1 MNITESIVREY
12 FIPEE
17 YEKPKIEINSY
28 FLKWN
33 VKSYGISQKE
43 VSELKRFLKNAIPH
57 FDIIYELLNSL
68 ETSRAKEKR
77 FLYEE
82 FAPHIHLS
90 YSNKNDRMV
99 RYELYMTSDGS
110 TIVDRLERFEIANKD
125 NNGISKTRGNIQRHY
140 VNSELYLKW
149 NLGELLFNTQRGV
162 VVGIK

>member
-1 MNITESIVREY
+1 MIITHDIMERYI
-12 FIPEE
+12 IPHD
-17 YEKPKIEINSY
+17 YEKPRIEIGNY
-28 FLKWN
+28 YLKWN
-33 VKSYGISQKE
+33 DKSYGISQKE
-43 VSELKRFLKNAIPH
+43 ISDLKGFLRNALRY

-77 FLYEE
+77 FLHKE
-82 FAPHIHLS
+82 FSPHIHLS
-90 YSNKNDRMV
+90 YSNKDDRMV

-125 NNGISKTRGNIQRHY
+125 NNGISKRRGNTQRHY

-162 VVGIK
+162 IVGSK